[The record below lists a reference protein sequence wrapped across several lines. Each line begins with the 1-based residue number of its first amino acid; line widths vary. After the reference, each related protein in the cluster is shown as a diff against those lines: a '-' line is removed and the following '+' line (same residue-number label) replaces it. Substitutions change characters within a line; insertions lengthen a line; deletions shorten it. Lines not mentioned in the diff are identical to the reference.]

1 MKLERVASSNG
12 ETTTEDSS
20 SPDESEETLV
30 SGCNSG
36 ETLQSDSV
44 HSPVIPTGSVE
55 ITDNSSEESAG
66 PVSTEPGG
74 DMTALRRSTRVA
86 RPPAR
91 YEEQFYLVAVS
102 PHFM

>member
-1 MKLERVASSNG
+1 MVRQRLKILVAQTSQRKLW
-12 ETTTEDSS
+12 
-20 SPDESEETLV
+20 LV
-30 SGCNSG
+30 DVTR

-55 ITDNSSEESAG
+55 ITDTSTEESAG

-74 DMTALRRSTRVA
+74 DMTALQRSTRVA

-91 YEEQFYLVAVS
+91 YEEQIWLL
-102 PHFM
+102 